1 MKRTM
6 HRDQRSA
13 KDSGMVIRFG
23 VIFGLLTYCA
33 GPVMAASGAKPDFGP
48 NVLIFNSSIPAATIQ
63 EQINKVYATQ
73 RDNEFGP
80 ARNALMFL
88 PGYYNVDVPIGF
100 YTQVLGLG
108 ASPDNV
114 HIKGNVHADASV
126 EDNNATTTFWRAAEG
141 FSVTPTSGTMQWAV
155 SQAVPF
161 RRMHVRG
168 NIVLHQNGGWASGGW
183 MSDTLV
189 DANGGAGP
197 QQQWISRNSEWGS
210 WTGSNWNMVF
220 VGIPNPPAGEWP
232 APPYT
237 KVTNTPIVREKPFLE
252 VDAIGN
258 YNVRVPS
265 LRTNSSGIT
274 WHSGSTPGESIPIG
288 KFYIARPNFD
298 TAATINKQLAKGKN
312 LLFTPGTYDLT
323 DAIRVTMPNTVVMGL
338 GFATLRPING
348 TAAMTT
354 ADVDG
359 VIIAS
364 LLFDAGA
371 KKSPVLLEVGPRGS
385 KASHAKN
392 PNLSL

>member
-1 MKRTM
+1 
-6 HRDQRSA
+6 
-13 KDSGMVIRFG
+13 
-23 VIFGLLTYCA
+23 
-33 GPVMAASGAKPDFGP
+33 
-48 NVLIFNSSIPAATIQ
+48 
-63 EQINKVYATQ
+63 
-73 RDNEFGP
+73 
-80 ARNALMFL
+80 
-88 PGYYNVDVPIGF
+88 
-100 YTQVLGLG
+100 LGLG

-114 HIKGNVHADASV
+114 HIKGNVHADANV

-168 NIVLHQNGGWASGGW
+168 NIVLHQNGGWARGGW

-189 DANGGAGP
+189 NANVGAGP

-210 WTGSNWNMVF
+210 WTGSNWNLVF
-220 VGIPNPPAGEWP
+220 VGIPNPLAGEWA

-258 YNVRVPS
+258 YDVSVPS
-265 LRTNSSGIT
+265 LRTNSSGIS

-312 LLFTPGTYDLT
+312 LLFTPGTNDLT
-323 DAIRVTMPNTVVMGL
+323 DAIRVTRPNTVVMGL

-385 KASHAKN
+385 KASHAKD
-392 PNLSL
+392 PISLYDVFSRVGGAGWAEHRLT